1 MARPWQM
8 QENLSQL
15 QAKWCP
21 EAISCEDD
29 CNPGTTLRH
38 NSCKKDHRG
47 KSSISI
53 SPGKKGHLQCLLASQ
68 KDLTKRVTLTSY
80 ASKDESIQVW
90 AASNTYSYTVHLDEC
105 NVKEHLVH
113 SCWRWQLLEL
123 PIIEPVW
130 TSEVDS
136 ARGVVP
142 CWLLKHHRSSWIHQI
157 FVPTLLRQPWSE
169 SEN

>member
-8 QENLSQL
+8 QEALLNFKPSDVQ
-15 QAKWCP
+15 KW
-21 EAISCEDD
+21 SSEDD
-29 CNPGTTLRH
+29 CNLGRTSRH
-38 NSCKKDHRG
+38 NS
-47 KSSISI
+47 
-53 SPGKKGHLQCLLASQ
+53 
-68 KDLTKRVTLTSY
+68 SY
-80 ASKDESIQVW
+80 ASKDECLQVW

-157 FVPTLLRQPWSE
+157 FVPTLLSQPWS
-169 SEN
+169 SAKDFLKAGRHTQLPSVQQCVFRKVQQD